1 MTFPTDTELGR
12 TLQCFVDWV
21 RVQGWRYTCLPY
33 QLAELHRFLEHRG
46 TTELAAVDTALLLDF
61 TRHLQ
66 ATRSPA
72 TVIGYRSALRA
83 LWRYLLREELVP
95 EDVTQRLPAVR
106 EDHFLPY
113 RYEAHELARLDQAAG
128 AAIGEARGEV
138 ARDRC
143 RLQWT
148 AFGLLRDAGL
158 RVSEACHLDLEH
170 YDRRAHTLT
179 IERTKFFKTRVI
191 PLPRSTCERLERY
204 LALRPEVS
212 GPASDP
218 QAFFRSGTGR
228 RIERTALEV
237 SWKTLLTEQGRYHP
251 RRREGRT
258 VFGSSNLHALRHA
271 FAVLT
276 LERWQS
282 AGRDVELLLPLLSA
296 YLGHAK
302 VSYTAT
308 YLHLS
313 PRLRELAGRR
323 LGDLVL
329 PVLDHRSP
337 RDDA

>member
-1 MTFPTDTELGR
+1 MTFSADTELGR
-12 TLQCFVDWV
+12 TLQRFVDWA
-21 RVQGWRYTCLPY
+21 RAQGWRYAGLPY
-33 QLAELHRFLEHRG
+33 HLAELERFIRHHG
-46 TTELAAVDTALLLDF
+46 TTELAAVDTALLLSF
-61 TRHLQ
+61 TRHLR

-72 TVIGYRSALRA
+72 TVNGYRSALRA

-106 EDHFLPY
+106 VDHFLPY
-113 RYEAHELARLDQAAG
+113 RYEALELARLDQAAF
-128 AAIGEARGEV
+128 AAIGRARGEA

-143 RLQWT
+143 RLRWT

-158 RVSEACHLDLEH
+158 RVSEVCHLDLEH
-170 YDRRAHTLT
+170 FDPRAHTLM

-204 LALRPEVS
+204 LAQRPEVV
-212 GPASDP
+212 GPARDP
-218 QAFFRSGTGR
+218 QAIFRSGTGR

-237 SWKTLLTEQGRYHP
+237 AWKNLLTEQGCYHP

-271 FAVLT
+271 FAVRT
-276 LERWQS
+276 LERWQR

-337 RDDA
+337 HDDE